1 MRGRDEDTGQF
12 LSPSRSQQRRE
23 ALGVLELAEQLAA
36 QSPAQLEKLPI
47 PEALLPH
54 IEDTRRITAHI
65 ARKRQLAFLAK
76 QMRREDDETLD
87 AIRDALDAGSET
99 SKRGVALMH
108 KAEDWRTRL
117 IDGGDAALTAL
128 LDEYPAADRQRL
140 RQLVRNALDERARN
154 KPPRA
159 FREIYQLLREL
170 FFDAA
175 GAPAEAGDASDAA
188 GADDD
193 GLLD

>member
-76 QMRREDDETLD
+76 QMRREDEETLD

-117 IDGGDAALTAL
+117 LDGGDAALTAL

-170 FFDAA
+170 FFDA

>member
-76 QMRREDDETLD
+76 QMRREDEETLD

-99 SKRGVALMH
+99 SRRGVALMH

-117 IDGGDAALTAL
+117 LDGGDAALTAL

-170 FFDAA
+170 FFDA
-175 GAPAEAGDASDAA
+175 GAPTEAGDASDAA

>member
-99 SKRGVALMH
+99 SRRGVALMH

-117 IDGGDAALTAL
+117 LDGGDAALTAL

-170 FFDAA
+170 FFDA

-188 GADDD
+188 GADAD
-193 GLLD
+193 GLRD

>member
-76 QMRREDDETLD
+76 QMRREDEETLD

-117 IDGGDAALTAL
+117 LDGGDAALTAL

-159 FREIYQLLREL
+159 FREIYHLLREL
-170 FFDAA
+170 FFDA
-175 GAPAEAGDASDAA
+175 GAPAETGDASDA
-188 GADDD
+188 ADDD

>member
-76 QMRREDDETLD
+76 QMRREDEETLD

-117 IDGGDAALTAL
+117 LDGGDAALTAL

-170 FFDAA
+170 FFDA
-175 GAPAEAGDASDAA
+175 GAPAETGDASDAA
-188 GADDD
+188 GTDDD

>member
-76 QMRREDDETLD
+76 QMRREDEETLD

-117 IDGGDAALTAL
+117 LDGGDAALTAL
-128 LDEYPAADRQRL
+128 LDEYPTADRQRL

-170 FFDAA
+170 FFDA
-175 GAPAEAGDASDAA
+175 GAPAETGDASDA
-188 GADDD
+188 ADDD

>member
-76 QMRREDDETLD
+76 QMRREDEETLD

-117 IDGGDAALTAL
+117 LDGGDAALTAL

-170 FFDAA
+170 FFDA
-175 GAPAEAGDASDAA
+175 GAPAETGDASDA
-188 GADDD
+188 ADDD

>member
-99 SKRGVALMH
+99 SRRGVALMH

-117 IDGGDAALTAL
+117 LDGGDAALTAL

-170 FFDAA
+170 FFDA

>member
-76 QMRREDDETLD
+76 QMRREDEETLD

-99 SKRGVALMH
+99 SRRGVALMH

-117 IDGGDAALTAL
+117 LDGGDAALTAL

-159 FREIYQLLREL
+159 FREIYHLLREL
-170 FFDAA
+170 FFDA
-175 GAPAEAGDASDAA
+175 GAPAETGDASDA
-188 GADDD
+188 ADDD